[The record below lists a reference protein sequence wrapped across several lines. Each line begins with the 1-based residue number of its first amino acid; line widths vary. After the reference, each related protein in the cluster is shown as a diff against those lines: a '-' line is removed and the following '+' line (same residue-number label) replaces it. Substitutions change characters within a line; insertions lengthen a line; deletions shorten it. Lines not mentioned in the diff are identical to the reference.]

1 MSSKTGLLEQAIKGA
16 AKIIDQAQDQINQA
30 IAELGE
36 DSTVGFP
43 GTAYNLPIYHGIT
56 GKTVGRLTD
65 LKVIL
70 NELKLNLKQEN
81 SIENATSAGIASIIA
96 IEILEAAKYAGNRMP
111 YNPPYTGFVPDS
123 TLRGLGVRL
132 VNGDIP
138 GISVIAGTAPTLEAA
153 RTICQEA
160 QKRGLLSLLSG
171 PITEQAS
178 RANLTIGLDSLLIP
192 LGPELNSIEHAAN
205 LAVRVALTFGAVK
218 PGDKDAIVSYVK
230 SKVPA
235 FIVVLGPLDGPTIS
249 IGLGAT
255 ALGLTIVTDQPS
267 AEPLGINVEQN
278 PSEIIAKACE
288 VRGIK
293 THLIEVPIPTGF
305 SRAFE
310 GKRIRKEQMYVEF
323 GGGKTPYFELLQ
335 ITEPKDVEDGKV
347 SVIGPEIDSME
358 GGKAYPLGILIEV
371 AGESIEKTFEP
382 MLERRI
388 HEIINYGEETW
399 HIAQRDKGWVR
410 ISKEG
415 FKKGFKIHHFGTM
428 IQNVLKSDYPSLVK
442 KIQVTIFTEEDKVRK
457 MLEKAQITYSSRDAK
472 VTYLSDEDV
481 NKFYSCILCQSFAPN
496 HVCVITPERD
506 GLCGT
511 VTYIDAATGHKIRG
525 GAGANQPIP
534 KGKAINEDRGE
545 WEDVDKF
552 VREASHGETER
563 VSLYS
568 LMIYPTTSC
577 GCFECISIYLPECHG
592 LVIVSR
598 EFKEETPVGMRFS
611 TLAGIIGGQTPGILG
626 HSKKWIVSKKFFR
639 ADGGIKRI
647 VWMPSDL
654 KDQLRDDLRRRCQ
667 EEGAP
672 DLYDN
677 IADENHARKLE
688 DLLDWLKRVNHPVL
702 NMPPLEH

>member
-1 MSSKTGLLEQAIKGA
+1 
-16 AKIIDQAQDQINQA
+16 
-30 IAELGE
+30 
-36 DSTVGFP
+36 
-43 GTAYNLPIYHGIT
+43 
-56 GKTVGRLTD
+56 
-65 LKVIL
+65 
-70 NELKLNLKQEN
+70 
-81 SIENATSAGIASIIA
+81 
-96 IEILEAAKYAGNRMP
+96 
-111 YNPPYTGFVPDS
+111 
-123 TLRGLGVRL
+123 
-132 VNGDIP
+132 
-138 GISVIAGTAPTLEAA
+138 
-153 RTICQEA
+153 
-160 QKRGLLSLLSG
+160 
-171 PITEQAS
+171 
-178 RANLTIGLDSLLIP
+178 
-192 LGPELNSIEHAAN
+192 
-205 LAVRVALTFGAVK
+205 
-218 PGDKDAIVSYVK
+218 
-230 SKVPA
+230 
-235 FIVVLGPLDGPTIS
+235 
-249 IGLGAT
+249 
-255 ALGLTIVTDQPS
+255 
-267 AEPLGINVEQN
+267 
-278 PSEIIAKACE
+278 
-288 VRGIK
+288 
-293 THLIEVPIPTGF
+293 
-305 SRAFE
+305 
-310 GKRIRKEQMYVEF
+310 
-323 GGGKTPYFELLQ
+323 
-335 ITEPKDVEDGKV
+335 
-347 SVIGPEIDSME
+347 
-358 GGKAYPLGILIEV
+358 
-371 AGESIEKTFEP
+371 

-457 MLEKAQITYSSRDAK
+457 MLEKAQTTYSSRDAK

-511 VTYIDAATGHKIRG
+511 VTYTDAATGHKIRG
-525 GAGANQPIP
+525 GVGANQPIP

-654 KDQLRDDLRRRCQ
+654 KDQLKDDLRRRCQ

-672 DLYDN
+672 DLYDK

-688 DLLDWLKRVNHPVL
+688 DLLDWLKRVNHSVL